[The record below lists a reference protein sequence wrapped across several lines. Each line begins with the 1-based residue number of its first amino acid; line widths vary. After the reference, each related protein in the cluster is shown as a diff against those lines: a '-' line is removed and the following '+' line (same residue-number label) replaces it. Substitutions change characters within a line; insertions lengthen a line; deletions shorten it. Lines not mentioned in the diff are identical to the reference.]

1 MKFRAKDLQNI
12 ADLARLDLSQEE
24 LLLYGEQLSAI
35 TNYIEQLKKVS
46 LNNNEL
52 VERELKNAWRAD
64 EAEPWDLNESAMAL
78 EQAEREV
85 GLIKVKRVL

>member
-46 LNNNEL
+46 LNNTEL
-52 VERELKNAWRAD
+52 VERELKNAWRED
-64 EAEPWDLNESAMAL
+64 EAEPWDLNESAVAL